1 MMSRW
6 KRPRTRPMG
15 RSLFRCK
22 SSRNWSLIMGRSKLR
37 RKRPRIRRSRR
48 RLLRRTSSMKSSRL
62 MSRWKLR
69 NRKLSDV
76 LDVIKPLRPRPFLP
90 SIGSTAS
97 LRENAGSARKS
108 LPRGNR

>member
-6 KRPRTRPMG
+6 KRPRTRPM
-15 RSLFRCK
+15 RMPLFLYK
-22 SSRNWSLIMGRSKLR
+22 SSRKWSLMMCRSKLR
-37 RKRPRIRRSRR
+37 RKRPRIRRSR
-48 RLLRRTSSMKSSRL
+48 RRTSSMKSSRL

-76 LDVIKPLRPRPFLP
+76 LDVTRPLRPRHSLP
-90 SIGSTAS
+90 SIGSAAS

-108 LPRGNR
+108 LPRVNR